1 MFVGFGT
8 IVNSLLIL
16 VGSIA
21 GIYGGRFVNP
31 KLKEGIT
38 VAIGLFTLLLGI
50 KLVIENKPDI
60 LKVFVILIIGSGIG
74 YLIDIEG
81 RISYILKNSDRSTLD
96 AFITSSLI
104 FTVGPMTLVGCI
116 LEGTKGDSSL
126 ILSKAVMDG
135 FSSIIFASSMGKGV
149 ILSSIYILIF
159 QGSITLIAY
168 YFGEFIDEKAL
179 ANTLF
184 IGGGMMIMIALS
196 LWNIIKNISMVN
208 LMPALIISIFI

>member
-8 IVNSLLIL
+8 LVNSLLVL
-16 VGSIA
+16 GGSVA

-50 KLVIENKPDI
+50 KLVFENKPEV
-60 LKVFVILIIGSGIG
+60 LKVFVILITGSALG

-81 RISYILKNSDRSTLD
+81 KISYLLKNSDRSTLD

-149 ILSSIYILIF
+149 IFSSLYILIF
-159 QGSITLIAY
+159 QGSITLLAY
-168 YFGEFIDEKAL
+168 HFGEFIDEKAL

-184 IGGGMMIMIALS
+184 IGGGMMIMIALN
-196 LWNIIKNISMVN
+196 LWGILKNISLIN
-208 LMPALIISIFI
+208 LMPALLISIFV